1 MDKINKV
8 QELQFELIKIATFN
22 EFDGH
27 KVVEDLKRNKH
38 LWDGVIMDRFDPIK
52 LGDINL
58 IKLRDI
64 KYNCWNVDTLYI
76 LTDNERVNELES
88 LVGEW
93 NADSIDVISGM
104 QAQDLMGYYDKED
117 KDTVILKVW
126 WD

>member
-8 QELQFELIKIATFN
+8 QELQFELMKIASFN

-38 LWDGVIMDRFDPIK
+38 LWDGVIMDRFD
-52 LGDINL
+52 L

-76 LTDNERVNELES
+76 LTDNERVNDLKS
-88 LVGEW
+88 LARDW
-93 NADSIDVISGM
+93 NADSIDLISGM

-117 KDTVILKVW
+117 KDPVILKVW

>member
-38 LWDGVIMDRFDPIK
+38 LWDGVIMDRFD
-52 LGDINL
+52 L

-64 KYNCWNVDTLYI
+64 KYNYWNVDTLYI

-104 QAQDLMGYYDKED
+104 QAQDLMGYYDEKD
-117 KDTVILKVW
+117 IKDTVILRVW